1 MHTTMSEPPQQTPAR
16 RRIDPCTIARWVLVA
31 LAIAGWWMSLDL
43 LRLGY
48 GLGATNPLIARSCTA
63 SNSGA
68 STCDRVMHS
77 PYGSIPLSARPDAL
91 RLPQAAVGMGYF
103 AFVGLWYGLFGVPGR
118 RRRGWHLIVLLPVLL
133 GGWESF
139 RLTLVMATVLHTFCA
154 GCLTVHAI
162 NALIVAITIG
172 LWPHIR
178 RCDRAEVVPHRL
190 ALAAGV
196 AGLLAFVLHPTVVLW
211 MQANQS
217 FAQLARA
224 YQQITDDPQFVVWD
238 WQRGQRFELLDAPD
252 SRALGPTD
260 APHTVVVFS
269 DFACPACRQLHRVLE
284 SLRAEAQLRGRF
296 RLVLRHFPLDAAC
309 NGQIPRTLHPGACE
323 AALAAQAAMK
333 LGGPS
338 AYARMA
344 GLLFDHPEAIAARDY
359 RALAREAGLD
369 PEAHQAAML
378 DEAVIRQVADDIAA
392 GGRLGL
398 TVTPGVFLD
407 GRRVRYWR
415 SAEGWK
421 ALLEQ

>member
-1 MHTTMSEPPQQTPAR
+1 MHGTMSEPARPTPAP
-16 RRIDPCTIARWVLVA
+16 RRIDPCTIARWGLVA
-31 LAIAGWWMSLDL
+31 LAAAGWWTSFDL

-48 GLGATNPLIARSCTA
+48 GLGATNPLVARTCA
-63 SNSGA
+63 VADSGV

-77 PYGSIPLSARPDAL
+77 PYGSIPLSARSDAL

-103 AFVGLWYGLFGVPGR
+103 AFVGLWYGLFGLPGR
-118 RRRGWHLIVLLPVLL
+118 RRRGWHLVVLLPVLL

-139 RLTLVMATVLHTFCA
+139 RLTLVMATVLHTWCA

-162 NALIVAITIG
+162 NALIVGITVG

-178 RCDRAEVVPHRL
+178 RCDRAEPVPHRL

-196 AGLLAFVLHPTVVLW
+196 GGVLAFVLHPTLVLW

-224 YQQITDDPQFVVWD
+224 YRQITEDPQFVVWD
-238 WQRGQRFELLDAPD
+238 WQRGQRFEPLNGPD
-252 SRALGPTD
+252 PRALGPTN
-260 APHTVVVFS
+260 APHTLVVFS
-269 DFACPACRQLHRVLE
+269 DFACPACRQLHGVLE
-284 SLRAEAQLRGRF
+284 SLRADAQLRGRF

-309 NGQIPRTLHPGACE
+309 NRQIPRTVHPGACE

-333 LGGPS
+333 LGGPE
-338 AYARMA
+338 AYAKMA
-344 GLLFDHPEAIAARDY
+344 RLLFAHPEAIAAGAY
-359 RALAREAGLD
+359 AALAREAGLD
-369 PEAHQAAML
+369 PEAHRSAML
-378 DEAVIRQVADDIAA
+378 DDAVIRQVADDIVA

-398 TVTPGVFLD
+398 MVTPGVFLD

-415 SAEGWK
+415 SREGWQ
-421 ALLEQ
+421 ALLAR